1 MSCSLQALVL
11 LVLLALTPAFVIV
24 ERDSSMSTESALP
37 GWQLIWQDEFD
48 GPVGAPPDP
57 EKWTPE
63 IGGHGWGNAEWQ
75 YYTDRPEN
83 VAQNGEGA
91 LAITV
96 REAAPDERA
105 LPCWYGPCRYTSA
118 RLLTAE
124 RFTFLYGRAEA
135 RIKAPYGQGIWPA
148 FWSLGAD
155 IGTVGWPESGEIDIM
170 ENIGREPSTL
180 HGTVHG
186 PGYSGANGIGGAVDL
201 PGGAA
206 LSDDFHVFAIEW
218 EPGEIR
224 WVLDG
229 AQYFRLTERDLP
241 QGARWVFDHPFFLL
255 LNVAAGGHWP
265 GYPDE
270 TSIFPQ
276 TMLVDYVRVYQ
287 AAGQGQGEPSAGA

>member
-1 MSCSLQALVL
+1 MSCSLQMLA
-11 LVLLALTPAFVIV
+11 LLALMFLMPAFVIV
-24 ERDSSMSTESALP
+24 EKDSSMTTDHALP
-37 GWQLIWQDEFD
+37 GWQLVWQDEFD
-48 GPVGAPPDP
+48 GPAGAPPDP
-57 EKWTPE
+57 SKWTPE

-96 REAAPDERA
+96 REAEPDQAA

-124 RFTFLYGRAEA
+124 RFTFTYGRAEA
-135 RIKAPYGQGIWPA
+135 RIRVPYGQGIWPA
-148 FWSLGAD
+148 FWALGAD

-186 PGYSGANGIGGAVDL
+186 PGYSGEYGIGGAVDL

-206 LSDDFHVFAIEW
+206 LTDDFHVFAVEW
-218 EPGEIR
+218 APGEIR
-224 WVLDG
+224 WSLDG
-229 AQYFRLTERDLP
+229 EQYFRITHDDLP
-241 QGARWVFDHPFFLL
+241 PGARWAFDHPFFLL

-270 TSIFPQ
+270 TTVFPQ

-287 AAGQGQGEPSAGA
+287 AAE